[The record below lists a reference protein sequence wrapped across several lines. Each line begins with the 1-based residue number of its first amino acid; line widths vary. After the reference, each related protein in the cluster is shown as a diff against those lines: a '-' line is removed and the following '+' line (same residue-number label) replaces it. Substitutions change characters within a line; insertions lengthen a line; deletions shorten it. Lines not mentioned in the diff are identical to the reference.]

1 MSDTK
6 SVWKKYAAAAL
17 AVVSV
22 VGFASCGSSNGA
34 GSDDSATSELEQVK
48 EETVRSCSARK
59 GTYAPFSYHDTDDNL
74 DRLRCGDRHR
84 SRRGTW
90 CQGKFVER
98 IGIRCSRVWTRKK
111 FDTVADQVT
120 PNDERKQKY
129 DFTDLY
135 TYSQAS
141 R

>member
-48 EETVRSCSARK
+48 KNGEIVFGAE
-59 GTYAPFSYHDTDDNL
+59 GTYAPFSYHDTDDL
-74 DRLRCGDRHR
+74 SLIH
-84 SRRGTW
+84 
-90 CQGKFVER
+90 
-98 IGIRCSRVWTRKK
+98 I
-111 FDTVADQVT
+111 
-120 PNDERKQKY
+120 
-129 DFTDLY
+129 
-135 TYSQAS
+135 
-141 R
+141 

>member
-48 EETVRSCSARK
+48 KNGEIVFGTE

-74 DRLRCGDRHR
+74 TGYDVEIATQ
-84 SRRGTW
+84 RRGTW
-90 CQGKFVER
+90 CQGQVRGSELGFAARGCGREKSS
-98 IGIRCSRVWTRKK
+98 IRLPTR
-111 FDTVADQVT
+111 
-120 PNDERKQKY
+120 
-129 DFTDLY
+129 
-135 TYSQAS
+135 
-141 R
+141 

>member
-48 EETVRSCSARK
+48 KNGEIVFGTE

-74 DRLRCGDRHR
+74 TGYD
-84 SRRGTW
+84 
-90 CQGKFVER
+90 VEIATAVAEELGVKAKSWKR
-98 IGIRCSRVWTRKK
+98 IGIRCSRVWTRKSSIRLP
-111 FDTVADQVT
+111 T
-120 PNDERKQKY
+120 R
-129 DFTDLY
+129 
-135 TYSQAS
+135 
-141 R
+141 

>member
-48 EETVRSCSARK
+48 KNGEIVFGTE

-74 DRLRCGDRHR
+74 TGYDVEIATQSPRNLV
-84 SRRGTW
+84 SRPSSW
-90 CQGKFVER
+90 KR
-98 IGIRCSRVWTRKK
+98 IGIRCSRVWTRKSSIRLP
-111 FDTVADQVT
+111 T
-120 PNDERKQKY
+120 R
-129 DFTDLY
+129 
-135 TYSQAS
+135 
-141 R
+141 

>member
-48 EETVRSCSARK
+48 KNGEIVFGTE

-74 DRLRCGDRHR
+74 TGYDVEIATAVAEELGVKA
-84 SRRGTW
+84 
-90 CQGKFVER
+90 KFVEAKLGFAAR
-98 IGIRCSRVWTRKK
+98 GCGREKVRYGCRPGDS
-111 FDTVADQVT
+111 
-120 PNDERKQKY
+120 ER
-129 DFTDLY
+129 
-135 TYSQAS
+135 
-141 R
+141 